1 MAPVR
6 HPHRTGIW
14 RRQGQLHPDALRT
27 RRRLLGPL
35 HSTAPPAVL
44 PADAR
49 GRSESI
55 VPRCRR
61 GVPHARVASFLSR
74 LDRRDARS
82 DLRGNRRDTACC
94 NEQSAPAARCRRVDL
109 MALEITS
116 NSYKPSSPGP
126 RRLPKNGSG
135 LRTIIIGA
143 GAAGRILARDLKR
156 TPEYGLLP
164 IGFLDDDPTN
174 KGVTGLPVLGRTGD
188 LVMIAASHAADVA
201 IVAIPSLAPGDVR
214 RLAESASTAGVS
226 VRYLPSFG
234 AALERDA
241 RISDLRRLRVDRLL
255 GRQEMRV
262 VRTASRAV
270 VEGKRVL
277 VTGAGGSIGRQ
288 LCADLRFQVIF
299 HAAAHKHLPLL
310 EMHPCEGIKS
320 NVLGTRH
327 LVEAAVETGVERFIL
342 ISTDKAADPISILGA
357 SKRVAELILQAHS
370 GGYTRF
376 ASVRFGNV
384 LGSRGSFLSVLSE
397 QIENGEAV
405 TVTHPDVTRFFMTV
419 EEAVGLVIEA
429 ASMAEL
435 GETFV
440 LDMGAP
446 VRSVDLVYTYASQFI
461 LREGDFEISFTGL
474 RGGEKLNEA
483 LFSENEVR
491 LRTDHPRI
499 WATQAAAPAADL
511 ESVLDRLIES
521 ASINRSDLVR
531 QHLASL
537 LPGFAKS
544 PALTSA
550 TVVAPYPD
558 GF

>member
-1 MAPVR
+1 
-6 HPHRTGIW
+6 
-14 RRQGQLHPDALRT
+14 
-27 RRRLLGPL
+27 
-35 HSTAPPAVL
+35 
-44 PADAR
+44 
-49 GRSESI
+49 
-55 VPRCRR
+55 
-61 GVPHARVASFLSR
+61 
-74 LDRRDARS
+74 
-82 DLRGNRRDTACC
+82 
-94 NEQSAPAARCRRVDL
+94 
-109 MALEITS
+109 MALEIS
-116 NSYKPSSPGP
+116 ADMLKAPILPRAP
-126 RRLPKNGSG
+126 RRARTAGA

-143 GAAGRILARDLKR
+143 GEAGMTLARDLRR
-156 TPEYGLLP
+156 THDYGLMP
-164 IGFLDDDPTN
+164 IGFLDDDPAN
-174 KGVTGLPVLGRTGD
+174 KGAAWLGVLGKTSD
-188 LVMIAASHAADVA
+188 LESIASEYSVDVA
-201 IVAIPSLAPGDVR
+201 IVAIPSLKPQEVR
-214 RLAESASTAGVS
+214 RFAESASAAGVS

-255 GRQEMRV
+255 GRQEMHV

-277 VTGAGGSIGRQ
+277 VTGAGGSIGSELCRQIKAFRPAALYMLDHDESNLHRLQMQLDGQALLDSDELLIADIRDRDRIRQ
-288 LCADLRFQVIF
+288 LFSDFRFEVVF

-310 EMHPCEGIKS
+310 ERHPCEGIKS
-320 NVLGTRH
+320 NVLGTRQ
-327 LVEAAVETGVERFIL
+327 LVEAAIANGVERFIN

-357 SKRVAELILQAHS
+357 SKRVAEMIVQAGA
-370 GGYTRF
+370 GGFTRF

-440 LDMGAP
+440 LDMGEP
-446 VRSVDLVYTYASQFI
+446 VRIVDLVRNYAAQFH
-461 LREGDFEISFTGL
+461 LHEGDFEISFTGL

-483 LFSENEVR
+483 LFSEGEER

-499 WATQAAAPAADL
+499 WATRPAPAAGDL
-511 ESVLDRLIES
+511 DAILNRLI
-521 ASINRSDLVR
+521 AAAAANRSDLVR
-531 QHLASL
+531 GHLADL
-537 LPGFAKS
+537 LPAFAKPMPVRT
-544 PALTSA
+544 PALA
-550 TVVAPYPD
+550 APYPD

>member
-1 MAPVR
+1 
-6 HPHRTGIW
+6 
-14 RRQGQLHPDALRT
+14 
-27 RRRLLGPL
+27 
-35 HSTAPPAVL
+35 
-44 PADAR
+44 
-49 GRSESI
+49 
-55 VPRCRR
+55 
-61 GVPHARVASFLSR
+61 
-74 LDRRDARS
+74 
-82 DLRGNRRDTACC
+82 
-94 NEQSAPAARCRRVDL
+94 
-109 MALEITS
+109 MALEIASNPYKETS
-116 NSYKPSSPGP
+116 PVS
-126 RRLPKNGSG
+126 RRRPKNGSG
-135 LRTIIIGA
+135 LRTVIIGA

-164 IGFLDDDPTN
+164 IGFLDDDPTK
-174 KGVTGLPVLGRTGD
+174 KGAAGLPVLGATTD
-188 LVMIAASHAADVA
+188 LVVIAARHAADVA
-201 IVAIPSLAPGDVR
+201 IVAIPSLTPGEVR

-277 VTGAGGSIGRQ
+277 VTGAGGSIGSELCRQIKAFGPAALYMLDHDESNLHRLQMQLDGQALLDNDELLIADIRDGDRIKQ

-327 LVEAAVETGVERFIL
+327 LVEAAVATGVERFIL

-357 SKRVAELILQAHS
+357 SKRVAELIVQAHS

-440 LDMGAP
+440 LDMGEP
-446 VRSVDLVYTYASQFI
+446 VRIVDLVHNYAAQFH
-461 LREGDFEISFTGL
+461 LHEGDFEISFTGL

-483 LFSENEVR
+483 LFSENEQR

-499 WATQAAAPAADL
+499 WATLAAVPAVDL
-511 ESVLDRLIES
+511 DTVVDQLIES

-531 QHLASL
+531 HHLAEL
-537 LPGFAKS
+537 LPGFVKS
-544 PALTSA
+544 PVPMPTTL
-550 TVVAPYPD
+550 VAPYPD